1 MPVNQIQCIKNLKS
15 SQLKKII
22 LFFIL
27 LTFSFHSFSL
37 PHLDPAPEI
46 MFQGISK
53 KEALKEVKK
62 IDRMIQTELK
72 LKNKGYKKSV
82 RRLKQDRDHLMK
94 VVSEKTKKTARPPL
108 DKKPL
113 TLPLSKNTKKTSQ
126 AEKTA
131 TYNKTTAKTKTAKT
145 KNNKTGIKTKT
156 AKTKNNKTTAKT
168 KTAKTKNNKTTTKA
182 NAKRKP
188 ANTAYGCSENFS
200 DIYSIGSVHLGYGC
214 SPEETLCIA
223 IYPIVEINRCRGA
236 VLTRYYCDPEQ
247 ESKFTFEEIK
257 CPKGCDSSGLF
268 CFKTL

>member
-1 MPVNQIQCIKNLKS
+1 MPINQIQCIKNLKS

-22 LFFIL
+22 LFFAL

-37 PHLDPAPEI
+37 PHPDPAPEI

-53 KEALKEVKK
+53 KEALKEIKK
-62 IDRMIQTELK
+62 IDRTIQTELK
-72 LKNKGYKKSV
+72 LKNEGYKKSV
-82 RRLKQDRDHLMK
+82 RRLNQDRDHLMK
-94 VVSEKTKKTARPPL
+94 VVSGKTKKTARPSL

-131 TYNKTTAKTKTAKT
+131 TNNKTTAKIKTAKT
-145 KNNKTGIKTKT
+145 KNNKTGIKTT
-156 AKTKNNKTTAKT
+156 MAKTKNNKTTA
-168 KTAKTKNNKTTTKA
+168 KA

-200 DIYSIGSVHLGYGC
+200 DIYSIGSVRLGYGC
-214 SPEETLCIA
+214 SPGETLCIA
-223 IYPIVEINRCRGA
+223 IYPIVERNRCRGA
-236 VLTRYYCDPEQ
+236 VLIRYYCDPEQ
-247 ESKFTFEEIK
+247 ESRFTFEEIK
-257 CPKGCDSSGLF
+257 CPNGCDPSGFF

>member
-1 MPVNQIQCIKNLKS
+1 MSINQIQCIKNLKS

-22 LFFIL
+22 LFFAL

-37 PHLDPAPEI
+37 PHPDPAPEI

-53 KEALKEVKK
+53 KEALKEIKK
-62 IDRMIQTELK
+62 IDRTIQTKLK

-82 RRLKQDRDHLMK
+82 RRLNQDRDHLMK
-94 VVSEKTKKTARPPL
+94 VVSGKTKKTARPSL

-131 TYNKTTAKTKTAKT
+131 TDNKTTAK
-145 KNNKTGIKTKT
+145 IKT
-156 AKTKNNKTTAKT
+156 AKTKNNKTTA
-168 KTAKTKNNKTTTKA
+168 KA

-200 DIYSIGSVHLGYGC
+200 DIYSIGSVRLGYGC
-214 SPEETLCIA
+214 SPGETLCIA
-223 IYPIVEINRCRGA
+223 IYPIVERNRCRGA

-247 ESKFTFEEIK
+247 ESRFSFEEIK
-257 CPKGCDSSGLF
+257 CPNGCDPSGFF